1 MLPKY
6 INTRSHQTGG
16 HKKENKGQFVV
27 QDFTTWS
34 DSITRKAVARLA
46 CTAIRL
52 ALVIKV
58 PRTVLMPKDSHF
70 PIGQA
75 GFWKTPINP
84 TG

>member
-1 MLPKY
+1 MA
-6 INTRSHQTGG
+6 
-16 HKKENKGQFVV
+16 

-58 PRTVLMPKDSHF
+58 PRTVLMPKDSYY

-75 GFWKTPINP
+75 RFWKSPINL